1 MVRQCHSNTCP
12 VGVCTQDE
20 NLRKKFTGTPEKV
33 VNFFNFVA
41 REVREILSSLG
52 FKNLNEIIGRT
63 DLLTQVSRG
72 SSNLDDLDLNP
83 LLVQA
88 DPGENPR
95 YCKDKKINYVPETL
109 DEKIWSDIK
118 AKIHSDKKNSF
129 NYLIENTHRSVGT
142 RLSHYVFKKFGNNKL
157 QEDTITINLTGSAGQ
172 SLGAFLS
179 KGVKLIVEGDANDY
193 VGKGLSGGTIVVK
206 KHSLSKLKSHEN
218 AIVGNTVLYGATS
231 GKLFISGL
239 AGERFAVRNSGGNAV
254 TEGCGSNGCEYMTGG
269 NVVIL
274 GNVGDNFGA
283 GMTGG
288 IAFIYDPEDKFEN
301 FVNPASLIWQ
311 EVETKF
317 WQDKLKGMIEEFIKN
332 TDSEKAKKIF
342 QNFEKELSN
351 FKQVCPIE
359 MLDKLENPIT
369 MKAKTIKS
377 A

>member
-1 MVRQCHSNTCP
+1 
-12 VGVCTQDE
+12 
-20 NLRKKFTGTPEKV
+20 
-33 VNFFNFVA
+33 
-41 REVREILSSLG
+41 
-52 FKNLNEIIGRT
+52 
-63 DLLTQVSRG
+63 
-72 SSNLDDLDLNP
+72 
-83 LLVQA
+83 
-88 DPGENPR
+88 
-95 YCKDKKINYVPETL
+95 
-109 DEKIWSDIK
+109 
-118 AKIHSDKKNSF
+118 
-129 NYLIENTHRSVGT
+129 
-142 RLSHYVFKKFGNNKL
+142 
-157 QEDTITINLTGSAGQ
+157 
-172 SLGAFLS
+172 
-179 KGVKLIVEGDANDY
+179 
-193 VGKGLSGGTIVVK
+193 
-206 KHSLSKLKSHEN
+206 
-218 AIVGNTVLYGATS
+218 
-231 GKLFISGL
+231 
-239 AGERFAVRNSGGNAV
+239 
-254 TEGCGSNGCEYMTGG
+254 MTGG